1 MEALM
6 TSPFDRF
13 TERARKVL
21 SLAQEEAEALNHRY
35 IGTEHILLGLIR
47 EGEGT
52 AARVLLELGVDLDR
66 VRQAVEYIVG
76 RSERTVSR
84 DRELTAQAKR
94 ALEYAVDEAKKMSH
108 SYIGTE
114 HLLLGILRG
123 RDNVANSILE
133 NVGASPDKVRGRLQQ
148 VLQEVPAQ
156 VAAPQQRQSKT
167 PYIDALGLDLT
178 EAARAGRLDPVIG
191 RETEIERMIQILSRR
206 TKNNPALIGDSGVGK
221 SAIVEGL
228 AQRIVHGDVP
238 EPLLG
243 KRVLALD
250 MGAVVAGTKYRGQFE
265 ERLKKVVDEVRET
278 HSILFI
284 DEFHT
289 IIGAGGA
296 EGSLDAANILKPAL
310 SRGQIQCIGATTLD
324 DYRKYIERDA
334 ALERRFQ
341 PVYVEEP
348 SVEETIKILRG
359 IASRYEDYHQIKFSD
374 ESLLA
379 AAHLSARYISDRH
392 LPDKAIDLIDEAA
405 ARVRMYRYHA
415 SSPIRQALEELDRVR
430 QRKDSAAEQQEYEQ
444 AIALREEET
453 TLRLRVEEM
462 RQGQQEDSIRPTVTA
477 DDIAEVASMWT
488 GIPITRLAEEESA
501 RLMCMEDEL
510 HRRIVGQHEA
520 IAIIAK
526 AIRRARAGLKD
537 PRRPIGSFIFLGP
550 TGVGK
555 SELAKAL
562 AEFLFG
568 TEDALI
574 KLDMSEFM
582 ERHTSAR
589 LVGAPPGYIGYGEGG
604 QLTDAVRNRPYCVVL
619 LDEIEK
625 AHPDVFNMLLQLME
639 DGCLTDAKGRRVD
652 FRNAVIVM
660 TSNVA
665 AEKIIR
671 GSSWGFSSSSD
682 KQASELREYEAMKDK
697 VLAELQNLFRPEFL
711 NRVDAI
717 VVFHALSPAHIRA
730 IALLQLKR
738 VEERLREAGFPVEVT
753 DTAVDLLAQRGFDS
767 AFGARPLKRVITNL
781 VEDPLAEAI
790 LRGQF
795 HAGDT
800 VVVDVAEEQIVF
812 HKAGEPSLVPPEEP
826 GVTLQEV
833 GTN

>member
-1 MEALM
+1 M

-21 SLAQEEAEALNHRY
+21 SLAQEEAETLNHRY

-52 AARVLLELGVDLDR
+52 AARVLGELGVDIVR
-66 VRQAVEYIVG
+66 VRQSVEHIVG
-76 RSERTVSR
+76 RPERVSGR
-84 DRELTAQAKR
+84 ERELTAQAKK
-94 ALEYAVDEAKKMSH
+94 ALEYAVEEARRLSH

-114 HLLLGILRG
+114 HLLMGILRA

-133 NVGASPDKVRGRLQQ
+133 NVGASPDRVRSRLQQ
-148 VLQEVPAQ
+148 ALQEVPAQ
-156 VAAPQQRQSKT
+156 VTMAAQRQQSKT

-191 RETEIERMIQILSRR
+191 RETEIERVMQILSRR
-206 TKNNPALIGDSGVGK
+206 TKNNPALIGDPGVGK

-228 AQRIVHGDVP
+228 AQRIARGDVP
-238 EPLLG
+238 DPLLN
-243 KRVLALD
+243 RRLLALD

-310 SRGQIQCIGATTLD
+310 SRGQVQCIGATTLD

-348 SVEETIKILRG
+348 SVEQTIQILRG
-359 IASRYEDYHQIKFSD
+359 IAERYEDFHNVRYSD
-374 ESLLA
+374 EALMA
-379 AAHLSARYISDRH
+379 AAHLSSRYISDRH

-405 ARVRMYRYHA
+405 SRVRMYRYHA
-415 SSPIRQALEELDRVR
+415 SSPMRRALEELDDVR
-430 QRKDSAAEQQEYEQ
+430 RRKDIAVEQQDFEK
-444 AIALREEET
+444 AIALREAENE
-453 TLRLRVEEM
+453 LRLRVEEL
-462 RQGQQEDSIRPTVTA
+462 RAGQEDVARPTVTA
-477 DDIAEVASMWT
+477 DDIAEVAAMWT
-488 GIPITRLAEEESA
+488 GIPMTRLAEEESA
-501 RLMCMEDEL
+501 RLMGMEEEL
-510 HRRIVGQHEA
+510 HKRIVGQDEA
-520 IAIIAK
+520 ILTVAR

-604 QLTDAVRNRPYCVVL
+604 QLTDAVRNRPYSVVL

-639 DGCLTDAKGRRVD
+639 DGCLTDAKGRKVD
-652 FRNAVIVM
+652 FGNTVLVM

-671 GSSWGFSSSSD
+671 GSAWGFSSRSD
-682 KQASELREYEAMKDK
+682 RRATELREYEAMKEK

-717 VVFHALSPAHIRA
+717 VVFHALSPEDIRE
-730 IALLQLKR
+730 IARLQLRR
-738 VEERLREAGFPVEVT
+738 VEARLREAGF
-753 DTAVDLLAQRGFDS
+753 AVQVAEPAIDLLAQRGFDS

-790 LRGQF
+790 LRGRF
-795 HAGDT
+795 HPNDT
-800 VVVDVAEEQIVF
+800 IVIDVAEEQIVF
-812 HKAGEPSLVPPEEP
+812 HKAGDPSLVPPEEP
-826 GVTLQEV
+826 GVALQEV

>member
-1 MEALM
+1 M

-21 SLAQEEAEALNHRY
+21 SLAQEEAEVLNHRY

-52 AARVLLELGVDLDR
+52 AARVLTDLGVELGR
-66 VRQAVEYIVG
+66 VRKAVEYIVG
-76 RSERTVSR
+76 RAERVVISR
-84 DRELTAQAKR
+84 ERELTAQAKK
-94 ALEYAVDEAKKMSH
+94 ALEYAVEEARRMGH

-114 HLLLGILRG
+114 HLLLGMLRG

-133 NVGASPDKVRGRLQQ
+133 NVGAGPERVRGRLMQM
-148 VLQEVPAQ
+148 LQEVPAP
-156 VAAPQQRQSKT
+156 VAAAQRQPTKT

-178 EAARAGRLDPVIG
+178 EAAQAGRLDPVIG
-191 RETEIERMIQILSRR
+191 RATEIERMIQILSRR
-206 TKNNPALIGDSGVGK
+206 TKNNPALIGDPGVGK

-228 AQRIVHGDVP
+228 AQRIVRGDVP
-238 EPLLG
+238 EPLLN

-250 MGAVVAGTKYRGQFE
+250 MGALVAGTKYRGQFE
-265 ERLKKVVDEVRET
+265 ERLKKVVDEIRET

-324 DYRKYIERDA
+324 DFRKYIERDA

-341 PVYVEEP
+341 PVFVEEP
-348 SVEETIKILRG
+348 SVEETIQILRG
-359 IASRYEDYHQIKFSD
+359 IAARYEDYHRCRFSD
-374 ESLLA
+374 EALVA
-379 AAHLSARYISDRH
+379 AAHLAARYISDRH

-405 ARVRMYRYHA
+405 ARVRMYRSPMA
-415 SSPIRQALEELDRVR
+415 SAIRQVLDSLDEVRGRKEEALGRR
-430 QRKDSAAEQQEYEQ
+430 EYEQ
-444 AIALREEET
+444 AITLRDEEDA
-453 TLRLRVEEM
+453 LRLRVEEM
-462 RQGQQEDSIRPTVTA
+462 RQGGDDAIRPTITA
-477 DDIAEVASMWT
+477 DDIAEVAAMWT
-488 GIPITRLAEEESA
+488 GIPMTRLAEAESA
-501 RLMCMEDEL
+501 RLMGMEEEL
-510 HRRIVGQHEA
+510 HKRIVGQHEA
-520 IAIIAK
+520 IQLVSK
-526 AIRRARAGLKD
+526 SIRRARAGLKD

-574 KLDMSEFM
+574 KIDMSEFM

-639 DGCLTDAKGRRVD
+639 DGCLTDARGRKVD

-671 GSSWGFSSSSD
+671 GSAWGFSSHSD
-682 KQASELREYEAMKDK
+682 KQAADLREYEAMKDK

-717 VVFHALSPAHIRA
+717 VVFHALQPEHIRE
-730 IALLQLKR
+730 IARLQLQR
-738 VEERLREAGFPVEVT
+738 VEARLREAGFDVEIT
-753 DTAVDLLAQRGFDS
+753 PAAVDLLAQRGFDS
-767 AFGARPLKRVITNL
+767 AFGARPLKRVITGM
-781 VEDPLAEAI
+781 VEDPLAEAV

-795 HAGDT
+795 HLGD
-800 VVVDVAEEQIVF
+800 VIVVDAAAEQIVF

-826 GVTLQEV
+826 GVVLQEV

>member
-1 MEALM
+1 
-6 TSPFDRF
+6 
-13 TERARKVL
+13 L

-52 AARVLLELGVDLDR
+52 AARVLLELGVDVER
-66 VRQAVEYIVG
+66 VREAVEYIVG
-76 RSERTVSR
+76 RSERIVSR
-84 DRELTAQAKR
+84 ERELTAQAKK
-94 ALEYAVDEAKKMSH
+94 ALEYAVEEARKMSH

-133 NVGASPDKVRGRLQQ
+133 NVGASPDRVRGRLLQM
-148 VLQEVPAQ
+148 LQEVPAP

-167 PYIDALGLDLT
+167 PYTDALGLDLT

-191 RETEIERMIQILSRR
+191 RDTEIERVIQILSRR
-206 TKNNPALIGDSGVGK
+206 TKNNPALIGDPGVGK

-228 AQRIVHGDVP
+228 AQRIVRGDVP
-238 EPLLG
+238 EALLQ
-243 KRVLALD
+243 KRLLALD

-265 ERLKKVVDEVRET
+265 ERLKKVVDEIRET

-310 SRGQIQCIGATTLD
+310 SRGHVQCIGATTLD

-348 SVEETIKILRG
+348 SVEETIRILRG
-359 IASRYEDYHQIKFSD
+359 IASRYEDYHQIKLSD
-374 ESLLA
+374 EALMA
-379 AAHLSARYISDRH
+379 AAHLAARYISDRH

-415 SSPIRQALEELDRVR
+415 SSPICQVLEELDRLR
-430 QRKDSAAEQQEYEQ
+430 QCKDLAAEHQDFEQ
-444 AIALREEET
+444 AIALRDQEN
-453 TLRLRVEEM
+453 TLRLRVEEL
-462 RQGQQEDSIRPTVTA
+462 RQGEPEGVRPTVTA
-477 DDIAEVASMWT
+477 DDIAEVAAMWT
-488 GIPITRLAEEESA
+488 GIPMTRLAEEESA
-501 RLMCMEDEL
+501 RLMCMEEEL
-510 HRRIVGQHEA
+510 HKRIVGQHEA
-520 IAIIAK
+520 ITIVSK

-574 KLDMSEFM
+574 KIDMSEFM

-604 QLTDAVRNRPYCVVL
+604 QLTDAVRNRPYSVVL

-625 AHPDVFNMLLQLME
+625 AHPDVFSMLLQLME
-639 DGCLTDAKGRRVD
+639 DGCLTDAKGRKVD
-652 FRNAVIVM
+652 FRNVVLAM

-671 GSSWGFSSSSD
+671 GSAWGFSSRSD
-682 KQASELREYEAMKDK
+682 QQVAELREYEAMKDK
-697 VLAELQNLFRPEFL
+697 VLSELQNLFRPEFL

-717 VVFHALSPAHIRA
+717 VVFHALTPEHIRQ
-730 IALLQLKR
+730 IAQLQLQR
-738 VEERLREAGFPVEVT
+738 VEERLREAGFAVEVT
-753 DTAVDLLAQRGFDS
+753 AAAVDLLAQRGFDS
-767 AFGARPLKRVITNL
+767 AFGARPLKRVITNQ
-781 VEDPLAEAI
+781 VEDPLAEEI
-790 LRGQF
+790 LRGRF
-795 HAGDT
+795 HVGDT

-812 HKAGEPSLVPPEEP
+812 RKADEPSLVPPEEP
-826 GVTLQEV
+826 GVALQEV

>member
-1 MEALM
+1 M

-52 AARVLLELGVDLDR
+52 AAQVLGDLGVELAR
-66 VRQAVEYIVG
+66 VRKAVEYIVG

-84 DRELTAQAKR
+84 ERELTAQAKK
-94 ALEYAVDEAKKMSH
+94 ALEHAVDAARKMGH

-114 HLLLGILRG
+114 HLLLGMLRG

-133 NVGASPDKVRGRLQQ
+133 NVGASPDRVRSRLTQM
-148 VLQEVPAQ
+148 LHEVPTP
-156 VAAPQQRQSKT
+156 VAASPQRQQSKT

-206 TKNNPALIGDSGVGK
+206 TKNNPALIGDPGVGK

-228 AQRIVHGDVP
+228 AQRIVRGVVP
-238 EPLLG
+238 EPLLN

-265 ERLKKVVDEVRET
+265 ERLKKVVDEIRET

-324 DYRKYIERDA
+324 DFRKYIERDA

-341 PVYVEEP
+341 PVFVEEP
-348 SVEETIKILRG
+348 SVEETIQILRG
-359 IASRYEDYHQIKFSD
+359 IASRYEDYHQCRFSD
-374 ESLLA
+374 EALIA
-379 AAHLSARYISDRH
+379 AAHLAARYISDRH

-405 ARVRMYRYHA
+405 ARVRMYRHHA
-415 SSPIRQALEELDRVR
+415 ASPIRQILDDLEEVR
-430 QRKDSAAEQQEYEQ
+430 QRKEAAIAQQSYEQ
-444 AIALREEET
+444 AIALREEENA
-453 TLRLRVEEM
+453 LRLQMEEM
-462 RQGQQEDSIRPTVTA
+462 REGQQDATRPTITA
-477 DDIAEVASMWT
+477 DDIAEVAAMWT
-488 GIPITRLAEEESA
+488 GIPMTRLAEEESA
-501 RLMCMEDEL
+501 RLMCMEEEL
-510 HRRIVGQHEA
+510 HKRIVGQNEA
-520 IAIIAK
+520 IELVSK
-526 AIRRARAGLKD
+526 SIRRARAGLKD
-537 PRRPIGSFIFLGP
+537 PRRPIGSLIFLGP

-574 KLDMSEFM
+574 KIDMSEFM

-589 LVGAPPGYIGYGEGG
+589 LVGAPPGYVGYGEGG

-639 DGCLTDAKGRRVD
+639 DGCLTDAKGRKVD

-671 GSSWGFSSSSD
+671 GSAWGFSSHGD
-682 KQASELREYEAMKDK
+682 KQAAELREYEAMKDK

-717 VVFHALSPAHIRA
+717 VVFHALLPEHIRE
-730 IALLQLKR
+730 IARLQLQL
-738 VEERLREAGFPVEVT
+738 VEERLREAGFEVEIT
-753 DTAVDLLAQRGFDS
+753 SAAVDLLAQRGFDS
-767 AFGARPLKRVITNL
+767 AFGARPLKRVITNM
-781 VEDPLAEAI
+781 VEDPLAEAV
-790 LRGQF
+790 LRGRF
-795 HAGDT
+795 HLGDT
-800 VVVDVAEEQIVF
+800 IVVDAAEEQIVF
-812 HKAGEPSLVPPEEP
+812 NKAGEPSLVPPEES

>member
-1 MEALM
+1 MG
-6 TSPFDRF
+6 SPLDRF
-13 TERARKVL
+13 TERARRVL
-21 SLAQEEAEALNHRY
+21 SLAQEEASAFNHRY

-52 AARVLLELGVDLDR
+52 AARVLAELGVDAEK
-66 VRQAVEYIVG
+66 VREAIEVLVG
-76 RSERTVSR
+76 RPERPTSQE
-84 DRELTAQAKR
+84 RELTAQAKK
-94 ALEYAVDEAKKMSH
+94 ALEYAVEEARRLSH

-123 RDNVANSILE
+123 QDNVATSILD
-133 NVGASPDKVRGRLQQ
+133 NVGVSPSKVRERLLQ
-148 VLQEVPAQ
+148 VLQEVPAA
-156 VAAPQQRQSKT
+156 VSAPQTRQSKT

-191 RETEIERMIQILSRR
+191 RETEIERVIQILSRR
-206 TKNNPALIGDSGVGK
+206 TKNNPALVGDPGVGK
-221 SAIVEGL
+221 TAIVEGL
-228 AQRIVHGDVP
+228 AQRIVRGEVP
-238 EPLLG
+238 EPLLN
-243 KRVLALD
+243 KRLLALD

-265 ERLKKVVDEVRET
+265 ERLKRVVDEIRET
-278 HSILFI
+278 GSILFI

-341 PVYVEEP
+341 PVYVSEP
-348 SVEETIKILRG
+348 SVEETIHILRG
-359 IASRYEDYHQIKFSD
+359 IAPRYEDFHQVKISD
-374 ESLLA
+374 EALMA
-379 AAHLSARYISDRH
+379 AARLSARYISDRH
-392 LPDKAIDLIDEAA
+392 LPDKAIDLMDEAA
-405 ARVRMYRYHA
+405 ARVRMYRLGA
-415 SSPIRQALEELDRVR
+415 SSPLRQALQELETLRR
-430 QRKDSAAEQQEYEQ
+430 RKDAAVEQQDFER
-444 AIALREEET
+444 AIALREEENRLLQRIEE
-453 TLRLRVEEM
+453 LRR
-462 RQGQQEDSIRPTVTA
+462 GQSMESRPVVSA

-488 GIPITRLAEEESA
+488 GIPMTRLAQEESA
-501 RLMCMEDEL
+501 RLVRMEEEL
-510 HRRIVGQHEA
+510 HKRIVGQDEA
-520 IAIIAK
+520 ICTVSR

-555 SELAKAL
+555 SELARAL

-582 ERHTSAR
+582 ERHTAAR

-604 QLTDAVRNRPYCVVL
+604 QLTDAVRNRPYSVVL

-625 AHPDVFNMLLQLME
+625 AHPDVFNLLLQLME
-639 DGCLTDAKGRRVD
+639 DGCLTDAKGRKVD
-652 FRNAVIVM
+652 FRNVVLVM

-671 GSSWGFSSSSD
+671 GSTWGFSSRSD
-682 KQASELREYEAMKDK
+682 QRAAELREYEAMKEK
-697 VLAELQNLFRPEFL
+697 VLAELKDLFRPEFL

-717 VVFHALSPAHIRA
+717 VVFHALNPEHIRQ
-730 IALLQLKR
+730 IARLQLRR
-738 VEERLREAGFPVEVT
+738 VEEQLREAGFTLEVT
-753 DTAVDLLAQRGFDS
+753 DAAVNLLAQRGFDS
-767 AFGARPLKRVITNL
+767 AFGARPLKRVITSL
-781 VEDPLAEAI
+781 LEDPLAEAI
-790 LRGQF
+790 LHGRF

-800 VVVDVAEEQIVF
+800 IVVDAVDEQIVF
-812 HKAGEPSLVPPEEP
+812 RLAGEPSLVPPEDT
-826 GVTLQEV
+826 GVALQEV
-833 GTN
+833 ETN